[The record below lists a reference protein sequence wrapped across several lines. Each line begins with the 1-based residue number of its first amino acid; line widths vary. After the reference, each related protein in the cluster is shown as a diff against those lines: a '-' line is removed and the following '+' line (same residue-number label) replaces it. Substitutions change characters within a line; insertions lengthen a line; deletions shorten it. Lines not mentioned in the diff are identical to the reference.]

1 MKRKKKGLWL
11 HPLKRVKLSK
21 DQNESTESS
30 DLTTTNTQT
39 TIPVNPT
46 NYRFSIYNNS
56 WSSGRKRKRRK
67 QLFSKSREEQLVD
80 EITMIIPSVLKTL
93 EKAGLR
99 EDFCLLLK
107 GISSGTFH
115 VNNIALRLLLDIAQ
129 FGSAVSEGKI

>member
-30 DLTTTNTQT
+30 DLATTNTQT
-39 TIPVNPT
+39 TIPVNPP

-93 EKAGLR
+93 ELAGLR

-107 GISSGTFH
+107 SISSGTFP